1 MAIRT
6 RIFELAPSFGYE
18 TLSALARAMDCSPG
32 YLGRVSRN
40 ERSINQKFITGA
52 LRAFPGKAFDDLFV
66 IEPTAPGTE
75 PARALT
81 NSDEILTRR

>member
-40 ERSINQKFITGA
+40 ERTINQKFITGA

-66 IEPTAPGTE
+66 IDDSANHPDAPR
-75 PARALT
+75 PLT